1 MSNSIESPNT
11 YVVTAVVGEEFVA
24 PKRIDVSGCVVEL
37 QEVAI
42 GIGITKNGK
51 VMFQGEKSGDLR
63 ELETSEATKA
73 FAKKQSQPCSK
84 EGCLNRMIG
93 SNLCWDCS

>member
-1 MSNSIESPNT
+1 MSNYI
-11 YVVTAVVGEEFVA
+11 VTAVVGEEFVP

-51 VMFQGEKSGDLR
+51 VMFRGETSGELR
-63 ELETSEATKA
+63 ELETSEGTMAHA
-73 FAKKQSQPCSK
+73 QKQSQPCSK
-84 EGCLNRMIG
+84 EGCLNRIIG